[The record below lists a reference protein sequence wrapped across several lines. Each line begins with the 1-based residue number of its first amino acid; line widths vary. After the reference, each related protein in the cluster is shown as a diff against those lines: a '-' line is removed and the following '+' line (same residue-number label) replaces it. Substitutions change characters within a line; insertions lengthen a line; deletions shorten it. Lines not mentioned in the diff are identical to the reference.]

1 MRRCLLL
8 LPVLA
13 LCLSLTGCQPGS
25 GSDLPV
31 TEVDA
36 GSLDYLI
43 VQDNSKPFAPLTE
56 FIISD
61 LDNNGISECIT
72 VMPIPNSS
80 INVQPYMTISDA
92 YLEGGGQ
99 QTNFPDAEKIQVRP
113 FDLDGDGKNEILVNK
128 LRHDSLFIEILTL
141 LGEKVIKDFFLISG
155 VPRSGYDWECIA
167 IPMEINRQP
176 GDTTLVFWLD
186 IGYSYQPRGLLL
198 VRYPSGTV
206 LDSLFV
212 GAHLSGL
219 KCADIDQ
226 DGLSEFYGGSY
237 TPDNCQGRLVNG
249 TDDRHTYFMLFEP
262 FAGSFYYE
270 TLGGISSGSAAYPLS
285 DEGNPNGKFWFLYSR
300 RNQQAPDS
308 SFLAI
313 YDYSSRQFLKKIKF
327 AESILI
333 TATQYDYNGDNRQDL
348 VLTKSNGQMEIRD
361 QQLELLL
368 SKDLGQHI
376 LNQWFFDLDQ
386 DGRTE
391 IFIFANRMLYMF
403 SEKFKLLAKAQIDAY
418 DIHPVRQG
426 NKHSLFV
433 HGNGVISWLT
443 LQPNLIMAERY
454 RRTWLKAMFSSVLLL
469 AISLL
474 TVRWYKRQQIPYL
487 AHHALQNLEI
497 PGVLIIDQQ
506 GRLRQMNEKARLLMQ
521 LSAEQQGWFYQKIP
535 NELMKELAPHI
546 DKCFLR
552 TDKEAQQIQ
561 TIPALDASPN
571 LQVFFKPLRTTSGRF
586 RGVLMILEDRSEKI
600 QALRAMAWSTMAQ
613 RLAHQIKTPL
623 SSVLLSV
630 QRLQME
636 YIKDGAGKAKDYDR
650 YVEYVNNEV
659 GRIRHALDG
668 LLKLARLEKPALRTC
683 NINDL
688 VRLALQKFEPYLNA
702 GIELETLLDIS
713 LPLILVDENQIV
725 ILLTLLIENSIDAMP
740 QGGWLRIATR
750 LAHDLHK
757 EKGKSEPETIEVIIS
772 DNGIGIAEEKLD
784 KLFEPFYTNKPNGT
798 GLGLPIAKK
807 IIEDHAGNIKI
818 NSKEKMGTQVTVQ
831 LPINE

>member
-1 MRRCLLL
+1 
-8 LPVLA
+8 
-13 LCLSLTGCQPGS
+13 
-25 GSDLPV
+25 
-31 TEVDA
+31 
-36 GSLDYLI
+36 
-43 VQDNSKPFAPLTE
+43 
-56 FIISD
+56 
-61 LDNNGISECIT
+61 
-72 VMPIPNSS
+72 
-80 INVQPYMTISDA
+80 
-92 YLEGGGQ
+92 
-99 QTNFPDAEKIQVRP
+99 
-113 FDLDGDGKNEILVNK
+113 
-128 LRHDSLFIEILTL
+128 
-141 LGEKVIKDFFLISG
+141 
-155 VPRSGYDWECIA
+155 
-167 IPMEINRQP
+167 
-176 GDTTLVFWLD
+176 
-186 IGYSYQPRGLLL
+186 
-198 VRYPSGTV
+198 
-206 LDSLFV
+206 
-212 GAHLSGL
+212 
-219 KCADIDQ
+219 
-226 DGLSEFYGGSY
+226 
-237 TPDNCQGRLVNG
+237 
-249 TDDRHTYFMLFEP
+249 
-262 FAGSFYYE
+262 
-270 TLGGISSGSAAYPLS
+270 
-285 DEGNPNGKFWFLYSR
+285 
-300 RNQQAPDS
+300 
-308 SFLAI
+308 
-313 YDYSSRQFLKKIKF
+313 
-327 AESILI
+327 
-333 TATQYDYNGDNRQDL
+333 
-348 VLTKSNGQMEIRD
+348 
-361 QQLELLL
+361 
-368 SKDLGQHI
+368 
-376 LNQWFFDLDQ
+376 
-386 DGRTE
+386 
-391 IFIFANRMLYMF
+391 
-403 SEKFKLLAKAQIDAY
+403 
-418 DIHPVRQG
+418 
-426 NKHSLFV
+426 
-433 HGNGVISWLT
+433 
-443 LQPNLIMAERY
+443 MAERY

-688 VRLALQKFEPYLNA
+688 VRLALQKFE
-702 GIELETLLDIS
+702 
-713 LPLILVDENQIV
+713 NQIV

-772 DNGIGIAEEKLD
+772 DSGIGIAEEKLD

-818 NSKEKMGTQVTVQ
+818 NSKEKVGTQVTVQ